1 MKQEAPTSIS
11 WSSSPAYLF
20 IQFAVN
26 LSVRMHELL
35 NGCDEFLESLREE
48 CRLQR
53 NILGLSQEKVCRILE
68 EEYGLIKNIF
78 KIGQYESGKTRS
90 LSQTKAA
97 QLTTEVMSMWWL
109 TIKTERKNKLWT
121 LKKKLKTFLLMQWR
135 LLFVLQ

>member
-11 WSSSPAYLF
+11 WSSS
-20 IQFAVN
+20 
-26 LSVRMHELL
+26 H
-35 NGCDEFLESLREE
+35 GCDEFLESLREE

-109 TIKTERKNKLWT
+109 TIKTERKNKLWA